1 MLTPSS
7 IAAVRAI
14 RLPDSSEGESD
25 TSKSLDRLLS
35 TLMEI
40 LSKALTHDSH
50 DQIVKSLNTSS
61 MVAEHLRDEMFQS

>member
-1 MLTPSS
+1 
-7 IAAVRAI
+7 
-14 RLPDSSEGESD
+14 
-25 TSKSLDRLLS
+25 
-35 TLMEI
+35 MEI